1 MKKILVIL
9 MICAI
14 GISCYAQSSSKRD
27 SRKNLVVKEW
37 NRGDGGKGARF
48 LDHVTKYNADGRKC
62 EDIEYTSSGTI
73 KARCTYEYDAN
84 GKVSREV
91 VYNDHN
97 KAVRIRKFE
106 YNADGTKK
114 KQYNYAPNGKLQS
127 VKEFEYVR

>member
-1 MKKILVIL
+1 MKKITALLIICLV
-9 MICAI
+9 
-14 GISCYAQSSSKRD
+14 GFSCYAQSSKHEA
-27 SRKNLVVKEW
+27 RKNLVVKEW

-48 LDHVTKYNADGRKC
+48 LDHVTKYNADGRKA
-62 EDIEYTSSGTI
+62 EDIEYTSTGAL
-73 KARCTYEYDAN
+73 KARCTYDYDEN

-91 VYNDHN
+91 VYNEHN

-106 YNADGTKK
+106 YNTDGTKK

>member
-1 MKKILVIL
+1 M
-9 MICAI
+9 
-14 GISCYAQSSSKRD
+14 
-27 SRKNLVVKEW
+27 
-37 NRGDGGKGARF
+37 
-48 LDHVTKYNADGRKC
+48 
-62 EDIEYTSSGTI
+62 

>member
-1 MKKILVIL
+1 MKKLIVLL
-9 MICAI
+9 LACAM
-14 GISCYAQSSSKRD
+14 GTACFAQSAKQE

-37 NRGDGGKGARF
+37 NRGDGGKGVRF
-48 LDHVTKYNADGRKC
+48 LDHVTKYNADGRKS
-62 EDIEYTSSGTI
+62 EDIEYTSSGVM

-91 VYNDHN
+91 VYNEHN

-106 YNADGTKK
+106 YNTDGTKK

>member
-1 MKKILVIL
+1 MKKITALLIICLV
-9 MICAI
+9 
-14 GISCYAQSSSKRD
+14 GFSCYAQSSKQE

-48 LDHVTKYNADGRKC
+48 LDHVTKYNADGRKS
-62 EDIEYTSSGTI
+62 EDIEYTSSGAM
-73 KARCTYEYDAN
+73 KARCTYEYDEN

-91 VYNDHN
+91 VYNENN

-106 YNADGTKK
+106 YNTDGTKK

>member
-1 MKKILVIL
+1 MKKIIVLLLV
-9 MICAI
+9 CVV
-14 GISCYAQSSSKRD
+14 GFTCQAQSGKRD

-48 LDHVTKYNADGRKC
+48 LDHVTKYNADGRKA
-62 EDIEYTSSGTI
+62 EDIEYNSSGQMT
-73 KARCTYEYDAN
+73 ARCTYEYDEN
-84 GKVSREV
+84 GKVTREV
-91 VYNDHN
+91 VYNDKN

-106 YNADGTKK
+106 YNSDGTKK